1 MQLILDNLTALLV
14 TSTLLV
20 ILLVVH
26 QRTQSV
32 QVQETNYSALRKHQ
46 VNFVQTLQ
54 RDISGIY
61 RLESTEEQADS
72 TFAFWTRLAD
82 SPDTVRVVYRRRKVG
97 ERAGLDLY
105 QVLRYESTTGAM
117 SFSASNHHGGSIP
130 SLTDWSIAALNRDGN
145 APEGPEDARQVR
157 VRFEALAPFDD
168 GDELLRR
175 PWEATYYPVMLNRNR
190 L

>member
-26 QRTQSV
+26 QRNQSV
-32 QVQETNYSALRKHQ
+32 QIQETNHSALRKHQ

-61 RLESTEEQADS
+61 RLETTEEQPDS
-72 TFAFWTRLAD
+72 TFSFWTRLA
-82 SPDTVRVVYRRRKVG
+82 SSTDTVRVVYKRRKVG
-97 ERAGLDLY
+97 ERAGVDLY
-105 QVLRYESTTGAM
+105 QVLRYESSGV
-117 SFSASNHHGGSIP
+117 SFITSNHDGGSIP
-130 SLTDWSIAALNRDGN
+130 SLTDWNIVALNRDGN
-145 APEGPEDARQVR
+145 PPEGADDARQVH
-157 VRFEALAPFDD
+157 VRFEALAPFE
-168 GDELLRR
+168 GGEELVRR
-175 PWEATYYPVMLNRNR
+175 PWEATFYPAMLNGRR

>member
-26 QRTQSV
+26 QRNQNV

-61 RLESTEEQADS
+61 RIETTEEQPDS
-72 TFAFWTRLAD
+72 TFSFWTRLP
-82 SPDTVRVVYRRRKVG
+82 SSMDTVRVVYQRRKVG
-97 ERAGLDLY
+97 ERAGQDLY
-105 QVLRYESTTGAM
+105 QVLRYESPTG
-117 SFSASNHHGGSIP
+117 SLTSSNHDGGSIP
-130 SLTDWSIAALNRDGN
+130 SLTDWNIMVLNRDGN
-145 APEGPEDARQVR
+145 PPEGAEDARQVHI
-157 VRFEALAPFDD
+157 RFEALTPFDD
-168 GDELLRR
+168 GEKLVRR
-175 PWEATYYPVMLNRNR
+175 PWEATFYPVMLNRRR